1 MSEQLVVR
9 LGSDSNQ
16 AVHWLVW
23 STTEREIIASGVLNN
38 ASALSEL
45 TVRAGSRA
53 VIALVPS
60 SDISFRQVELPG
72 RLTKQMLNALPYM
85 LEQELSS
92 DIDKLHF
99 AVVDKSANQVMV
111 AILSHDKMQMWQG
124 WLEQAELQCQQF
136 IPDVLTLPLAQEGWS
151 AVQLADQWL
160 IRQGKAQGLCIES
173 ALLPWV
179 LMGADTDANSAAST
193 APQLITSYSDITDM
207 TGANWQ
213 QAELE
218 LPLQLCAQGA
228 IANSINLLQGR
239 YKIAPVENVAW
250 RLWRGTAL
258 VAGLAAVMIFTHQ
271 FIELKQLQQQQAALD
286 NDIKQVYK
294 TVFKPKT
301 MRLNSRLV
309 KKQMQSRLAQLQGGG
324 GDSGFLVT
332 LSQLASAFQQA
343 PSIKPVT
350 MRYDSKQGSLRI
362 LANASDFQAFDQFKT
377 TIATRFNVTQ
387 GTLSQKLGSVQGTLD
402 IKGK

>member
-9 LGSDSNQ
+9 LGSESNQ
-16 AVHWLVW
+16 SVHWLVW

-38 ASALSEL
+38 TSALNEL
-45 TVRAGSRA
+45 TVRAGGRA
-53 VIALVPS
+53 IIALVPS
-60 SDISFRQVELPG
+60 SDISFRLVELPG
-72 RLTKQMLNALPYM
+72 RLNKQVLNALPYM

-99 AVVDKSANQVMV
+99 AVIDKSANQVMV
-111 AILSHDKMQMWQG
+111 AILNHDKMQMWQN
-124 WLEQAELQCQQF
+124 WLEQAALQCHQF

-151 AVQLADQWL
+151 AVKLGAQWL
-160 IRQGKAQGLCIES
+160 IRQGQSQGLCVES
-173 ALLPWV
+173 ALLPLV
-179 LMGADTDANSAAST
+179 LMGAGASANNVEPAEQ
-193 APQLITSYSDITDM
+193 QLITSYSDISDM

-228 IANSINLLQGR
+228 VANSVNLLQGR
-239 YKIAPVENVAW
+239 YKLTQAGNVVW

-258 VAGLAAVMIFTHQ
+258 VAGLAVAMIFTHQ

-301 MRLNSRLV
+301 MRLSSRLV
-309 KKQMQSRLAQLQGGG
+309 KKQMQSRLTQLQGGA
-324 GDSGFLVT
+324 GDRSFLVM
-332 LSQLASAFQQA
+332 LSQLAPAFQQA
-343 PSIKPVT
+343 QSIKPVT

-362 LANASDFQAFDQFKT
+362 LVNASDFQAFDQFKT